1 FDLPLPFRQHPFA
14 STPPPAPACRTP
26 PHANMGHVVEVI
38 QSDPTQKLHS
48 NLVGH
53 VDLLVFNPPYVP
65 TPDSEVHLQGVAS
78 AWAGGH
84 KGRRIIDRLL
94 PQLHGL
100 LSPHGVVY
108 LVTVSENDPAGIVQ
122 DMQSQGFQG
131 CVLMSRQADEE
142 LLSIVR
148 LQAKCEGLSLGPSY
162 EWRSVW
168 PLSKHEECGPF
179 KEADGRR
186 Q

>member
-1 FDLPLPFRQHPFA
+1 MTRQV
-14 STPPPAPACRTP
+14 
-26 PHANMGHVVEVI
+26 GHVVEVI
-38 QSDPTQKLHS
+38 QSDLTRNLHS

-100 LSPHGVVY
+100 LSPRGVVY
-108 LVTVSENDPAGIVQ
+108 LVTVSENDPAG
-122 DMQSQGFQG
+122 

-142 LLSIVR
+142 FLSIVR
-148 LQAKCEGLSLGPSY
+148 LQAKWQREHDAARPGS
-162 EWRSVW
+162 
-168 PLSKHEECGPF
+168 
-179 KEADGRR
+179 
-186 Q
+186 